1 MRCSKAEQLLQLYID
16 HRLPLSQIRDLEA
29 HLSECAMCSE
39 DLRFHETLAGSLNAW
54 QVVSEPEGMH
64 EQIMQRV
71 AASAQQTNPAT
82 YPQTKPFSPWRPSLV
97 ELLAAIL
104 LATIAT
110 LGSVLEQP
118 SLRAM
123 LPIANGH
130 DSLSIAFLNMVH
142 ALTSLD
148 SSTLS
153 LLFWIAGTALGI
165 CITLAFAGADI
176 RSRWFKAMMDRLPVR

>member
-1 MRCSKAEQLLQLYID
+1 MRCSKAEQLFQLYID
-16 HRLPLSQIRDLEA
+16 HRLPLSQMRALET
-29 HLSECAMCSE
+29 HLSECANCCE
-39 DLRFHETLAGSLNAW
+39 DLRFLETLTSSLNVW
-54 QVVSEPEGMH
+54 QVVSEPEDMH
-64 EQIMQRV
+64 EQIMQRI
-71 AASAQQTNPAT
+71 AASRRQANPVI
-82 YPQTKPFSPWRPSLV
+82 YPQIKPFSPWRPSLV

-110 LGSVLEQP
+110 LGTILEQP

-130 DSLSIAFLNMVH
+130 DQLSIAFLNMVH
-142 ALTSLD
+142 TLTSMD
-148 SSTLS
+148 SSTLG
-153 LLFWIAGTALGI
+153 LLFWIAGSALGI